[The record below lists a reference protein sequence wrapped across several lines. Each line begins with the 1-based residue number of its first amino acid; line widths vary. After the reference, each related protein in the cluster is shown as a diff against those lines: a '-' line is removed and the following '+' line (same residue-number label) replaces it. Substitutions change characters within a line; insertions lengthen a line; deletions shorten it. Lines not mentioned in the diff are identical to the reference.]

1 MSQTKVEAPLEEG
14 GGGTPFKNKFING
27 DFQVHQRFDGS
38 AVTASTGYQS
48 FDRWKTV
55 AANTSAAWTIEKE
68 TLSAADLATTGHKQA
83 MEIKCTTADTS
94 TGAAEYNVMFY
105 AVEANTLQDLDYGT
119 SAAKSFTVSFWVRSY
134 QTGTF
139 VLGLA
144 KEDGTTYYNRIE
156 YTINAS
162 NTWEHKTL
170 VFSPTAGDT
179 SLITGANGYIN
190 NDNGNGIGFYFV
202 LNAGSNFQVANN
214 VWNTGGISTSNQTN
228 LFSSTDNHWSITGVQ
243 MEVGDQKTDFE
254 YLPHDIQFQRC
265 QRYYH
270 KIGPAANE
278 AAHGGTGDYDPYG
291 IGSCASTLVAQ
302 IHYQYPVRMRTDPT
316 LETEGTGS
324 KYTIYE
330 AGALHPCDSVPSKSN
345 GNNFKTRIN
354 FNRGSSAGLVAGN
367 AAECLANAA
376 ASGGGEDT
384 FLGFNAEL

>member
-1 MSQTKVEAPLEEG
+1 MSQTKVEAPFVEG

-55 AANTSAAWTIEKE
+55 RANTSANWTIEKE

-83 MEIKCTTADTS
+83 MEIKCTGTDTS

-105 AVEANTLQDLDYGT
+105 PMEANTLQDLNCGT
-119 SAAKSFTVSFWVRSY
+119 SAAKSFTVSFWVRAY

-144 KEDGTTYYNRIE
+144 KADGTTYYNRIE

-170 VFSPTAGDT
+170 VFSPTAGGT
-179 SLITGANGYIN
+179 SLITGSAGVID
-190 NDNGNGIGFYFV
+190 NDNGQGMGFYFV
-202 LNAGSNFQVANN
+202 LNAGSNYQGTNN
-214 VWNTGGISTSNQTN
+214 VWTTGSISTSNQTN

-254 YLPHDIQFQRC
+254 YLPFDIQLQRC
-265 QRYYH
+265 QRYYY
-270 KIGPAANE
+270 KMGP
-278 AAHGGTGDYDPYG
+278 GDSLDYFPYG
-291 IGSCASTLVAQ
+291 VGSCATTQVAQ
-302 IHYQYPVRMRTDPT
+302 CHVMFPVKMRTDTT
-316 LETEGTGS
+316 LETTGTAIN
-324 KYTIYE
+324 YTIYE
-330 AGALHPCDSVPSKSN
+330 GGGLHPCDAVPSKST
-345 GNNFKTRIN
+345 GHDYGTRVN
-354 FNRGSSAGLVAGN
+354 FNRNSSAGLNAGN
-367 AAECLANAA
+367 AAECLANC
-376 ASGGGEDT
+376 ASGGGGDSS
-384 FLGFNAEL
+384 FLAFAAEL